1 MSPQSLRAIAYRWYL
16 GMNTQD
22 IAKAI
27 GKPESEIHNAL
38 WDAQRAYPRTAFPML
53 ETMLGS
59 VVTR

>member
-16 GMNTQD
+16 GMNTAD

-27 GKPESEIHNAL
+27 GEPESEVYRRLPEARSI
-38 WDAQRAYPRTAFPML
+38 YPRSAFPVL
-53 ETMLGS
+53 ETMMGS

>member
-16 GMNTQD
+16 GMNTAD

-27 GKPESEIHNAL
+27 GKPESEVHNAL
-38 WDAQRAYPRTAFPML
+38 WLATALYPRSAFPML